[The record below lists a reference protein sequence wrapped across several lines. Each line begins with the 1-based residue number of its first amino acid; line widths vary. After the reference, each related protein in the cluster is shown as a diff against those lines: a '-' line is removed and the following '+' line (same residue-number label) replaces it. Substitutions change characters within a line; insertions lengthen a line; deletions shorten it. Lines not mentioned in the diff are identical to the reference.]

1 MTVWAAV
8 VPEAGA
14 SPTPER
20 REVPRPGEGQSLVE
34 VHAAALNP
42 VELRVAAGRMGSLQ
56 TPYVPGLEG
65 AGVVLES
72 ASLARGTR
80 VRFEGHLPGFGR
92 DGVISEQ
99 TVVDDEAMTALPD
112 DVADEE
118 AAAVGVVGIT
128 AWLSLDRA
136 GMEPGQR
143 VVVLGATGGV
153 GQMAVQLARHRRA
166 GSVVAVGRHLR
177 TLERLM
183 ERGADAFVILAEKN
197 DQDLAAEI
205 RSAARGDVDLV
216 IDTLWGEPGMAAVA
230 ALGAEG
236 RLVNVGNAAGTE
248 VELPLAAMRQARSA
262 VIGLSSGWTPLPVK
276 LDAYRRVLE
285 TLRQGALQVDLEV
298 FPLEGIAEA
307 WRLQAASPH
316 RKLLIGL
323 GGELLE
329 VD

>member
-1 MTVWAAV
+1 MRAAV
-8 VPEAGA
+8 VHEAGT
-14 SPTPER
+14 SPIPEV
-20 REVPRPGEGQSLVE
+20 RESPRPGEGQSLVE

-42 VELRVAAGRMGSLQ
+42 VELRVAAGRMGPIQ

-72 ASLARGTR
+72 GSLASGTR
-80 VRFEGHLPGFGR
+80 VRFEGHLPGFGKN
-92 DGVISEQ
+92 GVISER
-99 TVVDDEAMTALPD
+99 TVVDDEAMVALPD
-112 DVADEE
+112 DVTDEE

-136 GMEPGQR
+136 GMDQGER

-153 GQMAVQLARHRRA
+153 GQMAVQLARHRGA
-166 GSVVAVGRHLR
+166 QSVVAVGRDLP

-183 ERGADAFVILAEKN
+183 ERGADAYVTLAEEK
-197 DQDLAAEI
+197 DQDLVAGI
-205 RSAARGDVDLV
+205 RSAAGGDVDLV
-216 IDTLWGEPGMAAVA
+216 IDTLWGAPGMAAVA
-230 ALGAEG
+230 ALGVEG
-236 RLVNVGNAAGTE
+236 RLVNVGNGAGTE

-276 LDAYRRVLE
+276 LDAYARVLE
-285 TLRQGALQVDLEV
+285 VLRQGALQVDLEV
-298 FPLEGIAEA
+298 FSLEEVAEA

-323 GGELLE
+323 DRG
-329 VD
+329 